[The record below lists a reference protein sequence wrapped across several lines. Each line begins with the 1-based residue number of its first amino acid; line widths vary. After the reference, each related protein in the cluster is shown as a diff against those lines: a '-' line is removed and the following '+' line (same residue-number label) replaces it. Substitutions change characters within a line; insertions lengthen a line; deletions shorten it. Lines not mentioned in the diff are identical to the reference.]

1 MIKWGKDGLLMKL
14 DKHFFIEHTI
24 QGYRLIKN
32 KDGEKQYGSWMY
44 TMKDALI
51 LYKIEKERL

>member
-14 DKHFFIEHTI
+14 DKHFSIEHSI

-32 KDGEKQYGSWMY
+32 KDGENSMGHGY
-44 TMKDALI
+44 TQ
-51 LYKIEKERL
+51 

>member
-1 MIKWGKDGLLMKL
+1 MKL